1 MRISMISASVMALS
15 TILGILLRE
24 SMDPVILA
32 MLLSYVIRLAEF
44 VMFLMYLIGQ
54 TEKKFVSF

>member
-1 MRISMISASVMALS
+1 MISASVMALS

-24 SMDPVILA
+24 NMDPVILA

-44 VMFLMYLIGQ
+44 VMFLMYLIG
-54 TEKKFVSF
+54 